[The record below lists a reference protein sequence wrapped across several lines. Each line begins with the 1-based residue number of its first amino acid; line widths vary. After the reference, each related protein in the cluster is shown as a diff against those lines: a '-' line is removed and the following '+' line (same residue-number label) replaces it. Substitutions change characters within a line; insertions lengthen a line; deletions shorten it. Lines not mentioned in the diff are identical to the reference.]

1 MSTCH
6 FFDYVPLPNAL
17 VAEVFMKSALYLC
30 RMRNFV
36 SYVCREGLA
45 QSGKYQV
52 RETTWSNH
60 NSERYSVTHMLM

>member
-6 FFDYVPLPNAL
+6 FFDYVPSPNAL

-30 RMRNFV
+30 PMRNFV
-36 SYVCREGLA
+36 SCVCQKGLA

-52 RETTWSNH
+52 RETTWSNY